1 MSDLESDSET
11 DSERAELEAGLGKA
25 ATIIGESLR
34 EVNTLIRGLQRLHSQ
49 VSVMENLG
57 APIQKDMFIG
67 KYEMRKDVPEMSLL
81 KGQVISY
88 KELVGRIIAWIDAG
102 EMETGGG
109 VIRPTASF
117 MAIFAL
123 KKKTVTFPEVLG
135 RLKKIIH

>member
-102 EMETGGG
+102 EMETGG

-123 KKKTVTFPEVLG
+123 KKKTVRFPEVLG
-135 RLKKIIH
+135 RLKKLII

>member
-25 ATIIGESLR
+25 ASIIGESLR
-34 EVNTLIRGLQRLHSQ
+34 EVNTIIHGLQRLNSQ

-67 KYEMRKDVPEMSLL
+67 KYEIRKDIPEMSLE
-81 KGQVISY
+81 KGQVVTY
-88 KELVGRIIAWIDAG
+88 KELVGRIIAWIDAE
-102 EMETGGG
+102 EMEKGG
-109 VIRPTASF
+109 VITPTLAFS
-117 MAIFAL
+117 AVFAL
-123 KKKTVTFPEVLG
+123 KKKTVRFPEVLG

>member
-11 DSERAELEAGLGKA
+11 DSERAELEAGLGKVA
-25 ATIIGESLR
+25 SIIRKSLS
-34 EVNTLIRGLQRLHSQ
+34 ELDTLICGLQHLNSQ
-49 VSVMENLG
+49 LSVMENLG
-57 APIQKDMFIG
+57 EPIQKDMFVG
-67 KYEMRKDVPEMSLL
+67 KYEIRKDVPEISLK
-81 KGQVISY
+81 KGQVVTY
-88 KELVGRIIAWIDAG
+88 KELVGRIIAWIDV
-102 EMETGGG
+102 EKMETGG

>member
-25 ATIIGESLR
+25 ASIIGESLR

-49 VSVMENLG
+49 VSVMESLG
-57 APIQKDMFIG
+57 APIQKDMFVG
-67 KYEMRKDVPEMSLL
+67 KYEIRKDVPEVSLK
-81 KGQVISY
+81 KGQVVTY
-88 KELVGRIIAWIDAG
+88 KELVGRIIAWIDAD
-102 EMETGGG
+102 EMETGG
-109 VIRPTASF
+109 VIRPTAAFS
-117 MAIFAL
+117 AVFAL